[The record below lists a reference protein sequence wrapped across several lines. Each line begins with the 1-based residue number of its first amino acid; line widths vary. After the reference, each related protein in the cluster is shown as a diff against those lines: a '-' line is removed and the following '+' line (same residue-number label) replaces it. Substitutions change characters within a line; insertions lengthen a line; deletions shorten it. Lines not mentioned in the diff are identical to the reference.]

1 MAVPHPSRSGGHF
14 AGLVSGGGGLLPTP
28 RQVVTATA
36 ALPVDTRTLSRKVT
50 FLTLSLNR
58 QHFVIPFDRLYIITI
73 FKFLLCCKRRVCS
86 PRSGKLCVR
95 LLTDPVCLFR
105 PR

>member
-58 QHFVIPFDRLYIITI
+58 QHFVIPFDRLILLR
-73 FKFLLCCKRRVCS
+73 FLHFYYAANVEYVVPGL
-86 PRSGKLCVR
+86 RSCVS
-95 LLTDPVCLFR
+95 VY
-105 PR
+105 